1 MPSKSLTPS
10 EFARGSHPVAD
21 SPVRVLIV
29 VEGTTDI
36 TFLQNITSVLTIEDE
51 QVPNLAELALRGE
64 VLFLPCGGGNVAAW
78 YDRLGP
84 LQLPEVH
91 LYDGELP
98 PETEVRQRAAAC
110 VNQRPHCRAFVTSRR
125 SLENYLHPAAILA
138 AGGPAVTIGVADDVG
153 FVVAKAQHQA
163 NHDSNWYDLRYRQRG
178 TLVHK
183 AKRWLATTAARQMNC
198 ELLSAADPA
207 GEVRSWLVAISELG
221 RLAESKAA
229 RQSP

>member
-1 MPSKSLTPS
+1 MPSKPLTQS
-10 EFARGSHPVAD
+10 ESRRSSRPAAD
-21 SPVRVLIV
+21 SSVRVLIV

-36 TFLQNITSVLTIEDE
+36 TLLQNITSALTTEDE
-51 QVPNLAELALRGE
+51 LVPNLAELALRGE
-64 VLFLPCGGGNVAAW
+64 VLFLPFGGGNVAAW

-91 LYDGELP
+91 LYDGERP
-98 PETEVRQRAAAC
+98 PETEVRQRAASC

-138 AGGPAVTIGVADDVG
+138 AGGPAVSIGTADDVG

-183 AKRWLATTAARQMNC
+183 TKRWLATTAARQMNC
-198 ELLSAADPA
+198 ELLAGADPS
-207 GEVRSWLVAISELG
+207 GEVRSWLAAISELG
-221 RLAESKAA
+221 QLTGSKAA
-229 RQSP
+229 CQSP